1 MHFNLRI
8 IAFFLKTGLLIFII
22 TTITS
27 LFNSPNN
34 SLTST
39 PIDSIGMG
47 TSTHL
52 RLGVDNLDVAYQALE
67 DMNIHWIREEI
78 PWVEVEQFPGQFN
91 WSYTN
96 NGLYVDYD
104 IMLALAERHNL
115 QVVAVLSTGP
125 AYLPHIYP
133 DQPIDADELV
143 QQWKSYVQ
151 AVVDRYGDRIDY
163 WEIGN
168 EMNNPYQWGKV
179 MFPTVEGAVS
189 TPSPF
194 LYARMLTT
202 ASKIIKKND
211 RQDVV
216 ILGGLYN
223 SSASDCSTSPIG
235 FLKEISNADAWN
247 TFDIIALHP
256 YWQNNPPE
264 TWMTRGPG
272 FDSYT
277 GLCQMDKPLESNLV
291 GEVRNV
297 AEYAEMQGAKPIWI
311 TEIGWRDDW
320 LAQMGRAKGI
330 ADEQIEGN
338 LVLRSVIPLLTEP
351 NVEKIFWNG
360 DVEDPTNPG
369 FMLSPNARL
378 ILKNISRLLEAARP
392 LGQFQSSSDLGTPQ
406 ELGLYEYRFRKEG
419 RNMIFTWAA
428 IGGDQ
433 PYPITLSNVTG
444 TKYRAYAASSDD
456 LSLQNGMELK
466 PDRKNSLTLYVSETP
481 AILIEEKP
489 AIFTSLKFRIEDGT
503 SRLMSNLQ
511 KDSKDWIH
519 SKLQQL
525 SDRLLIW
532 AEDNIFNFLNWGVD
546 KLSGE

>member
-8 IAFFLKTGLLIFII
+8 IAFFLKTSLLILIAI
-22 TTITS
+22 ALTS
-27 LFNSPNN
+27 LFKSPNS
-34 SLTST
+34 SLSSESL
-39 PIDSIGMG
+39 DSIGIG

-52 RLGVDNLDVAYQALE
+52 RVGVDNLDVDYQALE
-67 DMNIHWIREEI
+67 DMNIHWIREEV
-78 PWVEVEQFPGQFN
+78 PWVEVEPFPGQFK
-91 WSYTN
+91 WSYTKN
-96 NGLYVDYD
+96 ELYIDFD

-143 QQWKSYVQ
+143 QQWKGYVQ

-168 EMNNPYQWGKV
+168 EMNNPNQWGKV
-179 MFPTVEGAVS
+179 MFPTVENAVS
-189 TPSPF
+189 NPSPF

-211 RQDVV
+211 RQDIV

-235 FLKEISNADAWN
+235 FLKEISNADAWK
-247 TFDIIALHP
+247 TFDVIALHP

-264 TWMTRGPG
+264 TRLTRGPT
-272 FDSYT
+272 FDLTT
-277 GLCQMDKPLESNLV
+277 GLCQMDKPLEFDLV

-297 AEYAEMQGAKPIWI
+297 AEYAETQGSKPIWI

-320 LAQMGRAKGI
+320 LAQLGQAKGI

-338 LVLRSVIPLLTEP
+338 LVLRSIIPLLTEP
-351 NVEKIFWNG
+351 NVDKIFWNG
-360 DVEDPTNPG
+360 DVDDPTDPG
-369 FMLSPNARL
+369 FMLRPNARL
-378 ILKNISRLLEAARP
+378 VLKNISRLVEGARP
-392 LGQFQSSSDLGTPQ
+392 LGQFQRSTDLESPQ
-406 ELGLYEYRFRKEG
+406 ELGLFEYRFRKEG

-433 PYPITLSNVTG
+433 PYPITLSNVPG
-444 TKYRAYAASSDD
+444 SKYRAYAANSDD
-456 LSLQNGMELK
+456 LSLQSGLELK
-466 PDRKNSLTLYVSETP
+466 ADRKNSLTLYVSETP

-489 AIFTSLKFRIEDGT
+489 SIVTSLKFRLEDGT

-511 KDSKDWIH
+511 KDSKEWIH
-519 SKLQQL
+519 SKLKQI
-525 SDRLLIW
+525 SDNLLIW

-546 KLSGE
+546 RLSGE